1 MYLCTPKKTDK
12 VSENNDILKRKIAEK
27 ATDLFVS
34 NGVKKVKM
42 DTIAKELGMSKRTL
56 YENYPSKE
64 VLIEECL
71 LLLTETLNR
80 TIESVLDYEQ
90 DATKILSAIRKTCS
104 SKNNIFRINH
114 IFGEELFQ
122 NYPELFEKHTAKY
135 KKEHVKYLREF
146 LSRAAADGYVKPNVD
161 VDFAASFMVEIFD
174 HIIFDRLH
182 VEGFDRGDT
191 MKNFWAII
199 FGGIMMDSF
208 WQKCDD
214 DKNKET

>member
-1 MYLCTPKKTDK
+1 MWTAALFDAEQGYPY
-12 VSENNDILKRKIAEK
+12 LKRFSLEASTRHQNFLGERTMAPTTTAE
-27 ATDLFVS
+27 AAQAGAS
-34 NGVKKVKM
+34 
-42 DTIAKELGMSKRTL
+42 
-56 YENYPSKE
+56 
-64 VLIEECL
+64 CL
-71 LLLTETLNR
+71 LLLTETLNH

-90 DATKILSAIRKTCS
+90 DATKIMAAIRKTCS

-114 IFGEELFQ
+114 IFSEELYQ
-122 NYPELFEKHTAKY
+122 NYPDLFEKHTAKY
-135 KKEHVKYLREF
+135 KKEHIKYLREF

-161 VDFAASFMVEIFD
+161 VDFAAGFMVEIFD